1 MQIFRIADAR
11 HPVWDGTGAA
21 LLGGRWNSPGRP
33 VIYGAASFACAML
46 EVLVHANIGRVPATQ
61 VCVTVTLPD
70 DATIERHTAT
80 DLPTGWDDADDLSI
94 PRRVG
99 DLWCQEQR
107 SVVLL
112 VPSVVARLEFIAVFN
127 PQHPQAGRIRLSPA
141 QPVLWDQRLFSPHT
155 VHGPVL

>member
-11 HPVWDGTGAA
+11 HAVWDGTGAA
-21 LLGGRWNSPGRP
+21 MLGGRWNKSGQP

-61 VCVTVTLPD
+61 VCVVAELADDVTM
-70 DATIERHTAT
+70 ERHTAA
-80 DLPTGWDDADDLSI
+80 DLPTGWDAEDLSV
-94 PRRVG
+94 PQQFG
-99 DLWCQEQR
+99 DLWLREQR
-107 SVVLL
+107 SLVLL

-127 PQHPQAGRIRLSPA
+127 PQHPQAGQVRLLPS
-141 QPVLWDQRLFSPHT
+141 QPVIWDQRLFAPHT